1 MSPPTE
7 AKGTN
12 RRAKRA
18 PAAARAVAT
27 APRAAA
33 GRASDVTAPAAAA
46 DATGAASAG
55 SACPALPPAL
65 DIRDIRETFEFLR
78 SAVNCGVDRID
89 ASAVVRVDTA
99 GLQLLLAAGRTAA
112 AHGRALRWAGASST
126 LVEAATRLGVAG
138 LLGLAK
144 PD

>member
-1 MSPPTE
+1 VSRP
-7 AKGTN
+7 AGTKRTS
-12 RRAKRA
+12 RRAKRPSA
-18 PAAARAVAT
+18 AERAVAAAPSAGTRSASDADVPAAADGVL
-27 APRAAA
+27 
-33 GRASDVTAPAAAA
+33 
-46 DATGAASAG
+46 AASG
-55 SACPALPPAL
+55 HSPCPALPPAL

-78 SAVNCGVDRID
+78 SAVNCGVERID
-89 ASAVVRVDTA
+89 ASGVVRVDTA

-138 LLGLAK
+138 FLGLAK

>member
-1 MSPPTE
+1 VRPPAE
-7 AKGTN
+7 SKRTN
-12 RRAKRA
+12 RRAKRP

-27 APRAAA
+27 APLA
-33 GRASDVTAPAAAA
+33 GTGSASDVSAPAAA
-46 DATGAASAG
+46 DGTLAASG
-55 SACPALPPAL
+55 RSACPALPPAL

-78 SAVNCGVDRID
+78 SAVNCGVERID
-89 ASAVVRVDTA
+89 ASGVVRVDTA

-126 LVEAATRLGVAG
+126 LIEAATRLGVAG
-138 LLGLAK
+138 LLGIAT